1 MATNA
6 QDVFE
11 KAMSLM
17 DELSDSGVADT
28 ADTKEYKDRTLAILN
43 ILGGELYPYSDNYE
57 VGEVG
62 KRPIFTP
69 ITSFTGDPDDP
80 EDDGAIALDDYCCRT
95 VMPYGLVAHLLIDE
109 NPSVAAFCQQRYE
122 ELKARLAEGLPR
134 ESEDIFDVYG
144 FCGGIEPYNEF
155 GMWR

>member
-17 DELSDSGVADT
+17 DELSDSGAADT

-69 ITSFTGDPDDP
+69 ITSFTGDPDDA
-80 EDDGAIALDDYCCRT
+80 EDDDRMCEIVLNDNLHGIATKLASGRK
-95 VMPYGLVAHLLIDE
+95 
-109 NPSVAAFCQQRYE
+109 
-122 ELKARLAEGLPR
+122 LKSAVRLAHMYMTLSEDKMADMEGLL
-134 ESEDIFDVYG
+134 SDMIMQ
-144 FCGGIEPYNEF
+144 GG
-155 GMWR
+155 MQ